1 MIPLINTAD
10 RQKLKERALDLI
22 EKGYVEGL
30 IILIENL
37 KENDFASKNASYFL
51 LHAAQLGHFEIIKYL
66 ISQRVDVGYAPEY
79 ALRTSVI
86 KGHLSIIKYLIQN
99 GADVK
104 SLDDG
109 ALFCAKYNGHTEVVE
124 YLEEVLKHDSTHQ

>member
-30 IILIENL
+30 IILTENL

-66 ISQRVDVGYAPEY
+66 ISQRVDVGYAAEY

-86 KGHLSIIKYLIQN
+86 KGHLAIVKYLIQN
-99 GADVK
+99 GTDVK
-104 SLDDG
+104 SLGDG

-124 YLEEVLKHDSTHQ
+124 YLEGIFKNDSAY

>member
-22 EKGYVEGL
+22 EKGYIEGL

-51 LHAAQLGHFEIIKYL
+51 LHAAQSGHFEIVKYL
-66 ISQRVDVGYAPEY
+66 ISQRVDVGYASEY

-86 KGHLSIIKYLIQN
+86 KGHLAIVKYLIQN
-99 GADVK
+99 SADFK
-104 SLDDG
+104 SLDEG
-109 ALFCAKYNGHTEVVE
+109 AWFCAKYNGHTEVVE
-124 YLEEVLKHDSTHQ
+124 YLEGVLKNDSAY